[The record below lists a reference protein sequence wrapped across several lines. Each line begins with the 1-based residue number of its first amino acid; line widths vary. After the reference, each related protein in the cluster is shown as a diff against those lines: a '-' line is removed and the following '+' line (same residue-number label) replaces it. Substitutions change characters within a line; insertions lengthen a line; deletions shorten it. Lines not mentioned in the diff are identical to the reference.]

1 MAALSEYDQQ
11 LWEEKSVNRM
21 EEALNLFESTIQ
33 QDAFKRAAIILFLN
47 KIDLFREKVK
57 RVHIADTPCFSDYT
71 GPKQDID
78 QGVQYFVNKFLQ
90 RNTAHEKIYW
100 HLTCAT
106 DTNSIQVVFGA
117 CKEIVITNALK
128 DQGFVS

>member
-1 MAALSEYDQQ
+1 MSDYDQQ

-33 QDAFKRAAIILFLN
+33 QEAFKRAAIILFLN
-47 KIDLFREKVK
+47 KIDLFRVKVK
-57 RVHIADTPCFSDYT
+57 KVNIADVECFADYA
-71 GPKQDID
+71 GPKQDVD
-78 QGVQYFVNKFLQ
+78 KGVEYFVTKFLQ
-90 RNTAHEKIYW
+90 RNTVHEKIYW